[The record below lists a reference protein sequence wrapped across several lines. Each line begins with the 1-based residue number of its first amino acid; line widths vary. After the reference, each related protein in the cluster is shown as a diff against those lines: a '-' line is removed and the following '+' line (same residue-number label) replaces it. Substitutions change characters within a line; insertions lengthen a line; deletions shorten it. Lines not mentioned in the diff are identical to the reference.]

1 MKQQPTIIEAKK
13 RWGMAYLREIW
24 AYRELFW
31 VLVER
36 DLRVR
41 YKQTVLGVAWILIQP
56 VASMLVFT
64 FVFGKLAGIPSDGHP
79 YAIFVFTALL
89 PWTLFSASV
98 QAASNS
104 VVGSAQ
110 MVSKIYFP
118 RLIIPL
124 ASIGSNIVNFL
135 ISSVLLVLLMWY
147 YDMSW
152 HWELVLLPLLL
163 LGILLTTLGIGVFLA
178 ALTVLYRD
186 FRNITG
192 FLLQLWFYLTPVVYP
207 SSLVAEKWQW
217 LMALNPMVGLIE
229 SFRAIFLGS
238 PLNVTTLCISS
249 TVALL
254 CFLFGVVYFNR
265 VEPRFADVI

>member
-1 MKQQPTIIEAKK
+1 MSHKPTIIQAKQ
-13 RWGMAYLREIW
+13 RWQLAHLTEMW

-31 VLVER
+31 VLIER

-41 YKQTVLGVAWILIQP
+41 YKQTVLGAAWVLIQP
-56 VASMLVFT
+56 VVSMLVFT
-64 FVFGKLAGIPSDGHP
+64 FVFGNLAGIPSDGHP

-98 QAASNS
+98 QASSSS

-124 ASIGSNIVNFL
+124 ASIGANIVNFL
-135 ISSVLLVLLMWY
+135 ISSLLLVLLMLY
-147 YDMSW
+147 YNMSW

-163 LGILLTTLGIGVFLA
+163 LGVLLTTLGIGIFLA
-178 ALTVLYRD
+178 ALTVIYRD
-186 FRNITG
+186 FRNITS
-192 FLLQLWFYLTPVVYP
+192 FILQLWFYLTPVVYP

-217 LMALNPMVGLIE
+217 LIALNPMVGLIE
-229 SFRAIFLGS
+229 GFRAVFLGS
-238 PLNVTTLCISS
+238 PLNTTTLLISS
-249 TVALL
+249 SVALL
-254 CFLFGVVYFNR
+254 LFLFGIFYFNR
-265 VEPRFADVI
+265 AEPRFADVI